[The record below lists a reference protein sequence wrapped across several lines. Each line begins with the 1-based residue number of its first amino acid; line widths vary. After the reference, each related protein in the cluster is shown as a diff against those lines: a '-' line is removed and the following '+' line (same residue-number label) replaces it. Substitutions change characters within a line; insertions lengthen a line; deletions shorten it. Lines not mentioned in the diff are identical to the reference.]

1 MILEHLQANVEKPWP
16 GSNKLHFNIIH
27 STRRFEQLILSWI
40 ICGVTLRCHS
50 VGNTDTADNRNITN
64 FIVVV
69 TWSKIPR
76 TMVQDPELG
85 EGLPSNFCEKTICT
99 KIRRLLPHQG
109 RPQQQTKKL
118 NKILTEER
126 VSLATSPTQFFFWPR
141 LTLRFCEDLLTPILN

>member
-1 MILEHLQANVEKPWP
+1 MILEHLQANIEKPWP

-27 STRRFEQLILSWI
+27 STRRFEQLILSWNM
-40 ICGVTLRCHS
+40 CGVTLHCHS

-85 EGLPSNFCEKTICT
+85 EGLPCNFCEKTICT
-99 KIRRLLPHQG
+99 KVLLPHQG

-126 VSLATSPTQFFFWPR
+126 VSLATSPTQFCFRRFLSFSYFFQYICQY
-141 LTLRFCEDLLTPILN
+141 LH